1 MRMKKRNRKLN
12 YFVTKKIFLFFEG
25 GNMNSQAILF
35 ALLLSTITNATD
47 TNLNTNTNFLLLL
60 LLALGNNNS
69 CGCGCNQNTCPN
81 NFTTTTFI

>member
-1 MRMKKRNRKLN
+1 MKKGNRFFC
-12 YFVTKKIFLFFEG
+12 YFVIKKIILFFQG
-25 GNMNSQAILF
+25 GIMNSQAILF

-69 CGCGCNQNTCPN
+69 CGCSCSGCAMSGICHKQS
-81 NFTTTTFI
+81 